1 MQQVLG
7 GGSTDGLTRALLRRR
22 DRDAS
27 SGALTSKL
35 LSFELSGARLL
46 WTSSTELSVADPEEL
61 YKQRGIRQLIRKTAA
76 VSVLGSVPGATSGSA
91 PIPAIYV
98 LRGLQMRLRC
108 VYDDGCASLISKIV
122 DFGRNPRKIILKMFS
137 NPDPEGIFV
146 VSAPILVIY
155 ELPRVFGAFC
165 MTSARTK
172 MMRRVPHR
180 SLSLSLILSPL
191 PSPTHS
197 AQLAQRSSGACRF
210 VEPALPSARC
220 VPCGRTC
227 RLPSTPT

>member
-1 MQQVLG
+1 MRSLPGMAADAPMAVPASFAGLTDVQQVLG

-91 PIPAIYV
+91 PIPAIIS
-98 LRGLQMRLRC
+98 C
-108 VYDDGCASLISKIV
+108 FASALEADWS
-122 DFGRNPRKIILKMFS
+122 PS
-137 NPDPEGIFV
+137 
-146 VSAPILVIY
+146 
-155 ELPRVFGAFC
+155 ELG
-165 MTSARTK
+165 
-172 MMRRVPHR
+172 
-180 SLSLSLILSPL
+180 
-191 PSPTHS
+191 
-197 AQLAQRSSGACRF
+197 
-210 VEPALPSARC
+210 PALETSVQSFELA
-220 VPCGRTC
+220 
-227 RLPSTPT
+227 